1 MFLKLKEFYITKLFK
16 RTLITKFNTGKKV
29 LIAPLDWGLGHAT
42 RCIPIIRL
50 LLDSGFEVIIAAGNA
65 PKALLQQ
72 EFPDVQCVDLPG
84 YNIEYTKDKRLLPL
98 KILWQA
104 PKILI
109 NIYREQRWLQG
120 FITTYQPDI
129 VIADNRFGLY
139 SKLVP
144 CVFITHQL
152 SILAPVKWIQVFI
165 QKINYRCINRFT
177 VCWVPDFEDANNN
190 IAGQL
195 SHPAIRPAIPV
206 KYMGML
212 SRFKKDQPEI
222 SHKFKYLFLLSGP
235 EPQRTLLEEKV
246 MGVLPFIQEPCSI
259 VRGLPAIQNT
269 IEVPDNCVVYNHLAT
284 DALEQLILQ
293 SELVVCRS
301 GYTSVME
308 LVALHKMALLIP
320 TPGQT
325 EQEYLARNLQE
336 QGWFATCNQ
345 DDDLLKA
352 IHIALSKNY
361 HLPRMQHHLFEESIL
376 TSVNTLIKQRLH

>member
-16 RTLITKFNTGKKV
+16 RTLITKFNTGKKI

-98 KILWQA
+98 KILCQA

-129 VIADNRFGLY
+129 IIADNRFGLY

-152 SILAPVKWIQVFI
+152 SILAPVKWIQALI
-165 QKINYRCINRFT
+165 QKINYWYINKFT

-195 SHPAIRPAIPV
+195 SHPSNKPHIPLQYV
-206 KYMGML
+206 GML
-212 SRFKKDQPEI
+212 SRFTKARFET
-222 SHKFKYLFLLSGP
+222 SYSFKYLFLLSGP
-235 EPQRTLLEEKV
+235 EPQRTLLEDKILAI
-246 MGVLPFIQEPCSI
+246 LPFIQGPCCI
-259 VRGLPAIQNT
+259 VRGLPAIQTN
-269 IEVPDNCVVYNHLAT
+269 IHVPDNCVVYNHLAT

-293 SELVVCRS
+293 SQLVVCRS

-308 LVALHKMALLIP
+308 LVAMHKMALLVP
-320 TPGQT
+320 TPAQT
-325 EQEYLARNLQE
+325 EQEYLARHLRE
-336 QGWFATCNQ
+336 QGWFATCNH

-352 IHIALSKNY
+352 IHTALTTKY
-361 HLPRMQHHLFEESIL
+361 HLPRMQHHLFEECIL
-376 TSVNTLIKQRLH
+376 TSINALIKQSLH